1 MGFPSPS
8 RPFPDNRTS
17 TNEASVYLC
26 FYASFTYT
34 LLQRPPA
41 SIEEPPD
48 RARTTPKS
56 KLPLYETNA
65 ALAHF
70 DRMQFSLFYSFPFC
84 ISPVQPHPSRWRVGA
99 MKLYQ
104 NINVY
109 VSACMNFAYL
119 VFVCCAHEIRC
130 AVCFNI
136 FFSARETLYQGAEGN
151 ILASIALGS
160 SLCTRNCSCDE
171 MKQQI
176 LMWTTTRK
184 KFLL

>member
-1 MGFPSPS
+1 M
-8 RPFPDNRTS
+8 
-17 TNEASVYLC
+17 YLC

-34 LLQRPPA
+34 LLQSSPLFHRRTTPTDPA
-41 SIEEPPD
+41 
-48 RARTTPKS
+48 RARTTPQS

-70 DRMQFSLFYSFPFC
+70 DRMQFSLFYSFPFLFLHL
-84 ISPVQPHPSRWRVGA
+84 SGAAPHPSRWRVGA

-136 FFSARETLYQGAEGN
+136 FFFLREKLFIRAQREIFSPQSLWALRCAHE
-151 ILASIALGS
+151 IAVA
-160 SLCTRNCSCDE
+160 TR
-171 MKQQI
+171 
-176 LMWTTTRK
+176 
-184 KFLL
+184 